1 MIIQLPAFAP
11 VPQSLLANVNENID
25 VFTKKKEKAL
35 IAELLR
41 PCTEKWAHKGY
52 RFIGAEDLTETKR
65 TTQLIAG
72 VWYEIIFI
80 RHYTNRD
87 RLSPLYFSVLRT
99 DIILR
104 AMPDKTRTW
113 FYYESDAQVKRKSKE
128 IKDLKS

>member
-11 VPQSLLANVNENID
+11 VPQSHLANVNENID
-25 VFTKKKEKAL
+25 NFIRKGWGKL

-41 PCTEKWAHKGY
+41 PCTEEWAHKGY
-52 RFIGAEDLTETKR
+52 RFVNSDDLTETKR

-80 RHYTNRD
+80 RHYTTKD
-87 RLSPLYFSVLRT
+87 HLSPLYFSVLRT

-128 IKDLKS
+128 IKEVKA